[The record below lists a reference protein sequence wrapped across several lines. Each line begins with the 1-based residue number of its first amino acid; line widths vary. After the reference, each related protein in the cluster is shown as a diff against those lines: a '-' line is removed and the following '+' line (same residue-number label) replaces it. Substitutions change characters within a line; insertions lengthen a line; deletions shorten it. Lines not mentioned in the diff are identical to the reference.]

1 MKTSR
6 EIDSNDAPF
15 FGGETD
21 ELVLLRKM
29 AKAVAEWKD
38 EKDGVST
45 EDIFSILKE
54 VQRIQRKKVKR
65 KH

>member
-6 EIDSNDAPF
+6 EIDSSEAPF

-21 ELVLLRKM
+21 ELILLRRL
-29 AKAVAEWKD
+29 AILVRGWSD
-38 EKDGVST
+38 EKDGVSQ
-45 EDIFSILKE
+45 EDIFSVLKE
-54 VQRIQRKKVKR
+54 VEKTQRKTKKR